1 MYYYT
6 QQTGV
11 DGPLSPP
18 STYDNCE
25 PLSDELQVSWT
36 VDQTED
42 RVFFQLC
49 GCVDAGDYMAF
60 GLSGSDSAVQMVGAD
75 AVVTWHDSEGTG
87 AVDYYLSARAQV
99 SGTMPCVINIYVRTY
114 LIIHTHTMYIC
125 TYPTLATHTQC
136 TYPNHKCTMSVCMCV
151 CACVCVCVCVCVMV
165 HYSGHK

>member
-1 MYYYT
+1 MMSSSALFCCI
-6 QQTGV
+6 QQAAV
-11 DGPLSPP
+11 DVLTPP

-36 VDQTED
+36 VDQMED

-99 SGTMPCVINIYVRTY
+99 RMLLCS
-114 LIIHTHTMYIC
+114 IHPYKTLYIHACKYMYGTHT
-125 TYPTLATHTQC
+125 
-136 TYPNHKCTMSVCMCV
+136 
-151 CACVCVCVCVCVMV
+151 
-165 HYSGHK
+165 